1 MTRSELMNGDINA
14 IGTVAEHDAADFQVM
29 SSLRSDVLLLQ
40 CFKNTQ
46 LFIEGGNCSCPFYM
60 LRYHRD
66 RMLAAVEELGWTGAW
81 NFLQGQQ
88 GVTRLKEVLQDHLE
102 DRSTSTHPSQP
113 LKLRVTINL
122 QGLVSA
128 KSTPL
133 PFLPLSTLSFSLFPP
148 VLSQLPPSIDH
159 ATAERSWRIFISP
172 NPVTPSLYTRH
183 KTTERSIYDEARSSI
198 PNLPRRKEHPNSI
211 MKEILIVNH
220 NGEVMEGS
228 ITTPYFWRL
237 GQWVTPLS
245 SAGGNMGTTRRYAL
259 EAGLCVE
266 ETVTEESITD
276 GEAIW
281 LSNGAR
287 GWGWGEIEK
296 LGENGGSDTSI
307 GPFPNGLV

>member
-113 LKLRVTINL
+113 LKVQLSVASRPVVILTD
-122 QGLVSA
+122 G
-128 KSTPL
+128 
-133 PFLPLSTLSFSLFPP
+133 PLSYESLSIFRVSSLLNLRPCHSFRYQPSLFHFSH
-148 VLSQLPPSIDH
+148 LCSPSCH
-159 ATAERSWRIFISP
+159 HRLT
-172 NPVTPSLYTRH
+172 TR
-183 KTTERSIYDEARSSI
+183 
-198 PNLPRRKEHPNSI
+198 LRKEAGEYSFL
-211 MKEILIVNH
+211 LI
-220 NGEVMEGS
+220 
-228 ITTPYFWRL
+228 
-237 GQWVTPLS
+237 Q
-245 SAGGNMGTTRRYAL
+245 
-259 EAGLCVE
+259 
-266 ETVTEESITD
+266 
-276 GEAIW
+276 
-281 LSNGAR
+281 
-287 GWGWGEIEK
+287 
-296 LGENGGSDTSI
+296 
-307 GPFPNGLV
+307 